1 LGKLSPVVSENIVL
15 NSLLRLDDERCQVM
29 VKNRY
34 DPTSNK
40 KENCKGTFFKENK
53 IMKMGLKKINIPY
66 IKTQNIVLAS
76 SSGFLLFSV
85 DFQHYI

>member
-1 LGKLSPVVSENIVL
+1 MVSENIVL

-40 KENCKGTFFKENK
+40 KENFKGTFFKENK
-53 IMKMGLKKINIPY
+53 IIKMGLKKINIFQL
-66 IKTQNIVLAS
+66 ISNIIYSA
-76 SSGFLLFSV
+76 FS
-85 DFQHYI
+85 YGG